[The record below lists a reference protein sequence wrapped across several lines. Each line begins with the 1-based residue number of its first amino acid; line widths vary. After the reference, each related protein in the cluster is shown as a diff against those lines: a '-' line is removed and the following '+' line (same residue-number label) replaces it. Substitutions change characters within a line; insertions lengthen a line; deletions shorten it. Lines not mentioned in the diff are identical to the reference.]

1 MLHTKKIT
9 ITAQGRDFGK
19 RFVVTEMSAWAWDEW
34 QSRALFAISK
44 GGGAVPDD
52 FTEQGLAG
60 LLAFGLQALTS
71 VSFEEARPLMAELM
85 ACVGA
90 CPDDARPDFVRPGG
104 VLESDFEEAKTI
116 QFLRKEALE
125 LHLGFSIADEWLKY
139 QAALS
144 ALRGI
149 SNTPNTPTSAQPL
162 AA

>member
-1 MLHTKKIT
+1 MRQVKQIT
-9 ITAQGRDFGK
+9 ITTPGRDFGK
-19 RFVVTEMSAWAWDEW
+19 RFVITEMSAWAWDEW

-85 ACVGA
+85 ACVA
-90 CPDDARPDFVRPGG
+90 RCPDDARPDFARPGG
-104 VLESDFEEAKTI
+104 VLDSDFEEAKTI
-116 QFLRKEALE
+116 QFLRREALE

-139 QAALS
+139 QTALS
-144 ALRGI
+144 ALRAT
-149 SNTPNTPTSAQPL
+149 SSSPNTPTSAQPL
-162 AA
+162 AV